1 MNPTTIPNEVA
12 KRAIFV
18 QEFRS
23 VIESKNIFSSV
34 ATKLVSSAK
43 VISSPFTSVS
53 VAKAHTQACRVPVG
67 TQELGVDE
75 LVLDRKIGNAIIDCE
90 EELSYANFDIIS
102 MYRADLYASVVKK
115 LNTEIATDL
124 LADATNVGS
133 TVDLSTADKV
143 AAFLIEVAASAEQ
156 ASVGVKQTVDGAKV
170 VRASWHGRPFVAA
183 GPTAYVAIVSKIASI
198 VGQSSLKGLDG
209 GNMVE
214 TPYGVLVI
222 NLGGSVTD
230 PKQLIYGTAGAPTMA
245 FREDQIEVDMGQY
258 VSPVVYDGPSADIDV
273 EPGDTMLE
281 KSWYISAQTKG
292 KNGIFSNVAGL
303 VFKRLMA

>member
-1 MNPTTIPNEVA
+1 MNPTVIPNEVA

-18 QEFRS
+18 QEFFS
-23 VIESKNIFSSV
+23 VVESKNIFSPI
-34 ATKLVSSAK
+34 ATKLLANAK

-67 TQELGVDE
+67 TQTLGVDE

-90 EELSYANFDIIS
+90 EELSYAAFDIIAS
-102 MYRADLYASVVKK
+102 YRADLYASVLKK
-115 LNTEIATDL
+115 LNTEIATDF

-133 TVDLSTADKV
+133 TVDLSTAAKV
-143 AAFLIEVAASAEQ
+143 AAFLIGVAADLDQ
-156 ASVGVKQTVDGAKV
+156 ASVGVRSTIDGARV
-170 VRASWHGRPFVAA
+170 VRSSYHGKPFVAA
-183 GPTAYVAIVSKIASI
+183 GRDAYVAIVSQIASI

-222 NLGGSVTD
+222 NLAGSVSD
-230 PKQLIYGTAGAPTMA
+230 PKQLIYGVAGAPTMA

-258 VSPVVYDGPSADIDV
+258 TAPVVYEGPSADLDV

-292 KNGIFSNVAGL
+292 KAGIFSNVAGL
-303 VFKRLMA
+303 VYKRLMA

>member
-1 MNPTTIPNEVA
+1 MNPTTVPTEVA

-23 VIESKNIFSSV
+23 VVESKNIFSSV

-43 VISSPFTSVS
+43 NIYSPFTSVS

-67 TQELGVDE
+67 TQSVGVDE

-90 EELSYANFDIIS
+90 EELSYANFDIIA
-102 MYRADLYASVVKK
+102 MYRADLYASVLKK
-115 LNTEIATDL
+115 LNTEIATDF

-133 TVDLSTADKV
+133 TIALDTAAKV
-143 AAFLIEVAASAEQ
+143 AAFLIGVAADAEQ
-156 ASVGVKQTVDGAKV
+156 AAVGVKQTVDGARV

-183 GPTAYVAIVSKIASI
+183 GRDAFVAIVSQIASI

-222 NLGGSVTD
+222 NLGSSVSD
-230 PKQLIYGTAGAPTMA
+230 PKQLIYGTAGVPTMA

-281 KSWYISAQTKG
+281 KAWYISAQTKG